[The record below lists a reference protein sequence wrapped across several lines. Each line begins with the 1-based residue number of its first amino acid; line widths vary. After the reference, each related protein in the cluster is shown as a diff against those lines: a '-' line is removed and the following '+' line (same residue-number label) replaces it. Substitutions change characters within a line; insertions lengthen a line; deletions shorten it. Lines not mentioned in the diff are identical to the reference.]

1 MTVSARGADIAQ
13 ETTTPSGVWA
23 GLSGVEGTTPMMA
36 TLVHGALGALVFG
49 LVLVL
54 ALIRFRGGEQ
64 VASTDNGLD

>member
-1 MTVSARGADIAQ
+1 
-13 ETTTPSGVWA
+13 
-23 GLSGVEGTTPMMA
+23 MMA